1 MSWPEA
7 VLVADQVLLYAV
19 IDRGED
25 QANLLERTLRWLNDG
40 LRELLAE
47 TGTSLTD
54 CMASD
59 PQARPGCSSRSA
71 ISRAPRTALTVPEA
85 AA

>member
-1 MSWPEA
+1 VAAPSMSWPEA

-40 LRELLAE
+40 LRELLADLE
-47 TGTSLTD
+47 HCGIDT
-54 CMASD
+54 
-59 PQARPGCSSRSA
+59 R
-71 ISRAPRTALTVPEA
+71 
-85 AA
+85 

>member
-40 LRELLAE
+40 LRELLADLE
-47 TGTSLTD
+47 RCGIDT
-54 CMASD
+54 
-59 PQARPGCSSRSA
+59 R
-71 ISRAPRTALTVPEA
+71 
-85 AA
+85 

>member
-40 LRELLAE
+40 LRELLADLE
-47 TGTSLTD
+47 HCGIDT
-54 CMASD
+54 
-59 PQARPGCSSRSA
+59 R
-71 ISRAPRTALTVPEA
+71 
-85 AA
+85 